1 MDALAAGDWSSG
13 GFGSGWA
20 NSAGLGLSPPA
31 SVWGEGTAGTLI
43 TVEILTRR
51 FIHRGVWTNP
61 GDVWFKTPP
70 DDTPTSLTA
79 FDNLQITL
87 ASGDDVVVIPSMD
100 HVYSSTETNE
110 IRRGYRPSNASA
122 ALAWIN
128 ALKARGG
135 AQAATITWG
144 ADSTPTTPP
153 QSEAY
158 RRPQSEAYR
167 RAVRAL
173 YPATQVHQCVRIT
186 AGARTEFLVQGYEPV
201 TIGEHTYAPAAFRVR
216 VDVAGEQRA
225 PSARLEVDHVGRAL
239 VDWLDAAVAA
249 GTAEVVILEIAEGQ
263 TAPDWSMTFR
273 VVGVTVGAMTVTAN
287 LGLVPVLRQ
296 PAVRLRYDPETAPAL
311 F

>member
-1 MDALAAGDWSSG
+1 MDALAAGDWFRGGSG
-13 GFGSGWA
+13 FGWA

-31 SVWGEGTAGTLI
+31 SVWGEAAGTLI
-43 TVEILTRR
+43 TVEIITRR
-51 FIHRGVWTNP
+51 FNHRGVFILP
-61 GDVWFKTPP
+61 GDFWLKVGP
-70 DDTPTSLTA
+70 DDTPTSRTA
-79 FDNLQITL
+79 FDDLQITL
-87 ASGDDVVVIPSMD
+87 ASGDDIVVVPSMA
-100 HVYSSTETNE
+100 HVYSSTESTE
-110 IRRGYRPSNASA
+110 IRRGYRPSNAA
-122 ALAWIN
+122 DVLAWIN
-128 ALKARGG
+128 ALRARG
-135 AQAATITWG
+135 ARAATITWG
-144 ADSTPTTPP
+144 ADSPPTTPS
-153 QSEAY
+153 QS
-158 RRPQSEAYR
+158 PTTQSEAYR

-186 AGARTEFLVQGYEPV
+186 AGARTESLVQGYEPV
-201 TIGEHTYAPAAFRVR
+201 TIGGYTYAPAAFRVR

-296 PAVRLRYDPETAPAL
+296 PAVRIRYDPETAPAL